1 MCMFLRRVADD
12 IFWVFNAP
20 TMRRQGSPGDLGAS
34 LVEDLR
40 NQDERACDR
49 VVKDLLVIEVPVLSK
64 TSVIKM
70 SVPTIA
76 SSRTSR

>member
-12 IFWVFNAP
+12 ILWVFNAP

-49 VVKDLLVIEVPVLSK
+49 VVKDLLVI
-64 TSVIKM
+64 
-70 SVPTIA
+70 
-76 SSRTSR
+76 